1 MKPVVVP
8 IAALTL
14 SALAAALP
22 AGQGDPLVEV
32 ARAATLTDAQAEGLG
47 LYESNCSGCHG
58 AAGAGRIGVGPPLV
72 HSVYRRSSVSDFSFQ
87 IAMKRGAEARQWR
100 FGDMPAQPD
109 LSESQMAA
117 VIAYVRA
124 VQKANGID

>member
-1 MKPVVVP
+1 MRLL
-8 IAALTL
+8 IIGTL
-14 SALAAALP
+14 N
-22 AGQGDPLVEV
+22 GQI
-32 ARAATLTDAQAEGLG
+32 
-47 LYESNCSGCHG
+47 G
-58 AAGAGRIGVGPPLV
+58 AA
-72 HSVYRRSSVSDFSFQ
+72 SQ